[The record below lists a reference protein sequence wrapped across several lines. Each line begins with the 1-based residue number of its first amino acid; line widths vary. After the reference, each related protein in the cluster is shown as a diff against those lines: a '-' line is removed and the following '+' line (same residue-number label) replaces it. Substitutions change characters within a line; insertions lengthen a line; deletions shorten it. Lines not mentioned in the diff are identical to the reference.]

1 MSDTIEPGSAVDR
14 HFDGDVRLFEAFRA
28 ASRLQFEQ
36 DLVRGDAALLS
47 GDTATLRRIGH
58 DLKTVLQLLGD
69 DAASQHSIALE
80 AAALAAPPDEAALR
94 QAWRVLRQSLLAR
107 D

>member
-1 MSDTIEPGSAVDR
+1 MSGAIKRGSVVDR

-28 ASRLQFEQ
+28 ASWLQFEQ
-36 DLVRGDAALLS
+36 DLVHGDAAVLT
-47 GDTATLRRIGH
+47 GDADALRRIGH

-69 DAASQHSIALE
+69 DAGSLRAHGLEDAALTAATH
-80 AAALAAPPDEAALR
+80 AAALRRAWRALR
-94 QAWRVLRQSLLAR
+94 PSLLGR